1 VHDLERIFKETL
13 SKVRFKLQQK
23 VFEIS
28 SQVKSIIA
36 ITNPEDEPTESKK
49 AFYLLSIML
58 FVSLIFLAPDKIP
71 QIFTQTGTE
80 IFEKAQEIIKK
91 LVPSLG

>member
-1 VHDLERIFKETL
+1 MERVFKETL
-13 SKVRFKLQQK
+13 SKVRFKLQQR

-28 SQVKSIIA
+28 SQVKSIAA
-36 ITNPEDEPTESKK
+36 ITNRENETTESTK
-49 AFYLLSIML
+49 AFYLLSIIL

-71 QIFTQTGTE
+71 QIFTQAETG
-80 IFEKAQEIIKK
+80 IFEKAHEIIKK